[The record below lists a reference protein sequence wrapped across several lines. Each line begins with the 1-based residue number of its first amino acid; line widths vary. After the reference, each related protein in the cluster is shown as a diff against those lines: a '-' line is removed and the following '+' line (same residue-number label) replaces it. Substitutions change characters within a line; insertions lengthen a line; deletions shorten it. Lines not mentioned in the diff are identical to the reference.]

1 MYLQSLELFGFK
13 SFANRTKLTFS
24 RGVTAIVGP
33 NGCGKSN
40 VLDAIRW
47 VLGEQ
52 SAKAL
57 RGAEMADVIFN
68 GSDALAPVGFAEVS
82 LTFAECEREL
92 GTEFHEVKL
101 TRRVFR
107 DGKSEYLIN
116 GTACRLKD
124 IQQLFMDTG
133 IGRTAYSI
141 MEQGKI
147 DQLLSS
153 RPEDRRAVFE
163 EAAGITR
170 YKAQKREALRKLEQ
184 TEQNLVRLDDILK
197 EVQRQLGS
205 LTRQAAKARR
215 WQEISTQLRT
225 LETHFADNQYRD
237 WKRQLESLEKRA
249 LEAREASEQAER
261 VATEAEEQLQ
271 ERQIDLKE
279 REEVLSRARG
289 FANDVKSRL
298 TQAQS
303 RLAFNKERMAEGAG
317 SMERLQTEIENA
329 REKQRQQAER
339 LAETDTQ
346 EQQLSEA
353 LRSQQ
358 ATLDHATAELQ
369 GVRLRRNQAEASA
382 QRAAQMAVSAESK
395 LQYLRTEVARAQT
408 SESGAESRVQQ
419 LAAEIAGLGPQRA
432 QVAAALVESREAQ
445 AENQRA
451 VEARREGLRQA
462 EAEQAALQ
470 RELQTIEPERAQ
482 AQRLVASL
490 QSKVDVLRQLNV
502 EGEGLGGGAKAL
514 LRGLDRP
521 DHFKPATLG
530 ALATLIEAE
539 PASIAAIEA
548 VLGDAL
554 QTVIF
559 SDGELAREAL
569 ETLAARTLGKASVA
583 PRTARTPTFH
593 ALDLTLPP
601 GAVGFAREKVK
612 AQPAAEW
619 LVDELLRG
627 VVLAP
632 DLATAVGI
640 VAAQPEFTVVTLA
653 GEVLGRDG
661 VWRGGKASGKAQE
674 SSILQRKAQIGELDG
689 QLEGARAELVST
701 EARREAAQARLVA
714 AQQALREEREALQS
728 AQIRI
733 SELAGKAALLE
744 REERELLRREEA
756 LRREQEQTLV
766 RAQQARDRAAAL
778 TLDVDAA
785 TAAVEAAQSE
795 IGLSRQQVEDL
806 RRQETERND
815 ALAELRARFAA
826 EQRGRDD
833 LSRQRQE
840 LAARRD
846 EWVTILN
853 ERSRELERLQARVEQ
868 FTAEN
873 AGLESAIELGTVE
886 LEDAEKETER
896 LALARLN
903 VASVITE
910 LDGVARASRREASLL
925 HDQKGELEVQMT
937 QLRLRQENLAEKIG
951 QKYQVDLALFLP
963 ALDAFHAAFTDRR
976 GKDAPA
982 VSGEAM
988 WSEVEQIVLTLQE
1001 RLNSIGTVNVDAIQ
1015 EHDELEQRHTFLQTQ
1030 REDLVKSRD
1039 ELQGIIG
1046 KINATTLE
1054 LFTATF
1060 ERIRTN
1066 FAEMFTELFGGGRG
1080 SLVLSNESD
1089 PLESGIEIM
1098 ARPPGK
1104 QLQSITLLSGGEK
1117 TMTAVSLLFAIYMVK
1132 PSPFCVLDEMD
1143 APLDESNIG
1152 RFIRMLDRFVQ
1163 QSQFLV
1169 ITHNKRTIA
1178 RADVLYGVTM
1188 EQPGVSKPVAVR
1200 LTGALDGPA
1209 VALGGGSV
1217 AAAPALPGRS
1227 TPALTSPQAT
1237 PVEEVTGGGGEEHVP
1252 IEV

>member
-13 SFANRTKLTFS
+13 SFANRTKLSFS

-68 GSDALAPVGFAEVS
+68 GSDALAAVGFAEVS
-82 LTFAECEREL
+82 MTFAECEREL

-116 GTACRLKD
+116 GTSCRLKD

-133 IGRTAYSI
+133 IGRSAYSI

-184 TEQNLVRLDDILK
+184 TEQNLIRLDDILK

-215 WQEISTQLRT
+215 WQEVSTQLKT
-225 LETHFADNQYRD
+225 LETHFADQQFRG
-237 WKRQLESLEKRA
+237 WKSTLDGLQKRA
-249 LEAREASEQAER
+249 SESREASERAER
-261 VATEAEEQLQ
+261 VATEAEAELQEKQLDLQ
-271 ERQIDLKE
+271 ERD
-279 REEVLSRARG
+279 EVLSRARG
-289 FANDVKSRL
+289 FANDVKNRL

-303 RLAFNKERMAEGAG
+303 RLGFNKERMTEGAG
-317 SMERLQTEIENA
+317 MIERMKGEIEAA

-339 LAETDTQ
+339 LAETDSQ
-346 EQQLSEA
+346 EKELGEA
-353 LRSQQ
+353 LKAQQ
-358 ATLDHATAELQ
+358 AVLDAASAELQ
-369 GVRLRRNQAEASA
+369 TLRQRRNQAEAAA
-382 QRAAQMAVSAESK
+382 QRAAQTAVSAEGK
-395 LQYLRTEVARAQT
+395 LQYLRTEVARAQAG
-408 SESGAESRVQQ
+408 EAGAEARVQQ
-419 LAAEIAGLGPQRA
+419 LGSEIAGLGPARLQA
-432 QVAAALVESREAQ
+432 AAALAEARTAQ

-451 VEARREGLRQA
+451 VEARREGLRTA
-462 EAEQAALQ
+462 EAAQAATQ
-470 RELQTIEPERAQ
+470 KELQAIEPERGQ
-482 AQRLVASL
+482 AQRQVASL
-490 QSKVDVLRQLNV
+490 QSKVDVLKQLNV

-530 ALATLIEAE
+530 ALATLMEAE
-539 PASIAAIEA
+539 PACITAIEA
-548 VLGDAL
+548 VLGEAL
-554 QTVIF
+554 QTVLF
-559 SDGELAREAL
+559 SDTEIAREAL
-569 ETLAARTLGKASVA
+569 ETLASKSLGKASVA
-583 PRTARTPTFH
+583 PQTTRTPSFH

-612 AQPAAEW
+612 ADPKADW

-632 DLATAVGI
+632 DLATGVGI

-653 GEVLGRDG
+653 GEVLGREG
-661 VWRGGKASGKAQE
+661 IWRGGRATGKAQE
-674 SSILQRKAQIGELDG
+674 SSILQRKAQITDLEG
-689 QLEGARAELVST
+689 QLEGARAELVAI
-701 EARREAAQARLVA
+701 EARREAAQNRLSG
-714 AQQALREEREALQS
+714 AQQALREEREALQA
-728 AQIRI
+728 AQIQI

-744 REERELLRREEA
+744 REERDLTRREEA
-756 LRREQEQTLV
+756 LRREQEQTV
-766 RAQQARDRAAAL
+766 QRAQQARERALSLANDVSVAA
-778 TLDVDAA
+778 
-785 TAAVEAAQSE
+785 AAVESAQAE
-795 IGLSRQQVEDL
+795 IGLTRQQVEDL
-806 RRQETERND
+806 RRQETDRND
-815 ALAELRARFAA
+815 ALSEQRARFAA
-826 EQRGRDD
+826 EQRGKDD

-840 LAARRD
+840 LTARRD
-846 EWVTILN
+846 EWVGVVT
-853 ERSRELERLQARVEQ
+853 ERTKELERYEARMEHY
-868 FTAEN
+868 TAEN
-873 AGLESAIELGTVE
+873 AGLDEAIELGTLE

-903 VASVITE
+903 VASIISE
-910 LDGVARASRREASLL
+910 LDGVARASRKEASTL

-937 QLRLRQENLAEKIG
+937 QLALRQENLSEKIA
-951 QKYQVDLALFLP
+951 QKYQIDLALFLP
-963 ALDAFHAAFTDRR
+963 EPEVFQAAFTDRR
-976 GKDAPA
+976 AKDAPA

-988 WSEVEQIVLTLQE
+988 WAEVEQMVQTLQE

-1030 REDLVKSRD
+1030 RDDLVKSRD

-1046 KINATTLE
+1046 KINSTTLE
-1054 LFTATF
+1054 LFTGTF
-1060 ERIRTN
+1060 ERIKTN

-1080 SLVLSNESD
+1080 SLVLSNEAD

-1104 QLQSITLLSGGEK
+1104 QTQSITLLSGGEK

-1152 RFIRMLDRFVQ
+1152 RFIKMLDRFVQ

-1188 EQPGVSKPVAVR
+1188 EQAGVSKPVAVR
-1200 LTGALDGPA
+1200 LTGTADAGAPPPPTP
-1209 VALGGGSV
+1209 
-1217 AAAPALPGRS
+1217 APAAEPTDAPR
-1227 TPALTSPQAT
+1227 
-1237 PVEEVTGGGGEEHVP
+1237 VDGEEHVALA
-1252 IEV
+1252 V

>member
-1 MYLQSLELFGFK
+1 MFLQSLELFGFK
-13 SFANRTKLTFS
+13 SFANRTKLSFS

-68 GSDALAPVGFAEVS
+68 GSDALAAVGFAEVS
-82 LTFAECEREL
+82 MTFAECEREL

-116 GTACRLKD
+116 GTSCRLKD

-133 IGRTAYSI
+133 IGRSAYSI

-225 LETHFADNQYRD
+225 LETHLADNQYRD
-237 WKRQLESLEKRA
+237 WKSRLEDLQKRA
-249 LEAREASEQAER
+249 TEAREASETAER
-261 VATEAEEQLQ
+261 TATEAEEQLQ
-271 ERQIDLKE
+271 EKQLDLQE
-279 REEVLSRARG
+279 RDEVLSRARG

-303 RLAFNKERMAEGAG
+303 RLGFNKERMIEAG
-317 SMERLQTEIENA
+317 TLIERLKNEIEGA

-339 LAETDTQ
+339 LAETDSQ
-346 EQQLSEA
+346 EQELNET
-353 LRSQQ
+353 LRAQQ
-358 ATLDHATAELQ
+358 ALLDNAAAELQ
-369 GVRLRRNQAEASA
+369 GLRLRRNQAEGAA
-382 QRAAQMAVSAESK
+382 QRAAQTAVSAEGK
-395 LQYLRTEVARAQT
+395 LQYLRTEVARAQAG
-408 SESGAESRVQQ
+408 EQGAEVRVQQ
-419 LAAEIAGLGPQRA
+419 LAAEVAGLGPLRLQA
-432 QVAAALVESREAQ
+432 AAALTESREAQ

-451 VEARREGLRQA
+451 VESRREGLRLA
-462 EAEQAALQ
+462 EAEQSTAQ
-470 RELQTIEPERAQ
+470 RELQAIEPERAN
-482 AQRLVASL
+482 ASRLVASL
-490 QSKVDVLRQLNV
+490 QSKVDVLKQLNV

-530 ALATLIEAE
+530 ALATMLEAE
-539 PASIAAIEA
+539 PACITAIEA
-548 VLGDAL
+548 VLGEAL
-554 QTVIF
+554 QTVLF
-559 SDGELAREAL
+559 SDSEIAREAL
-569 ETLAARTLGKASVA
+569 ETLSARSLGKASVA
-583 PRTARTPTFH
+583 PQSTRTPSFH
-593 ALDLTLPP
+593 ALDLALPP

-612 AQPAAEW
+612 AIPAAEW

-632 DLATAVGI
+632 NLATAVGI

-661 VWRGGKASGKAQE
+661 VWRGGRASGKAQE
-674 SSILQRKAQIGELDG
+674 SSILQRKAQITELEG
-689 QLEGARAELVST
+689 QLEGARAELAST
-701 EARREAAQARLVA
+701 ETRRETAQAKLVT
-714 AQQALREEREALQS
+714 AQQALREEREALQA

-744 REERELLRREEA
+744 REERDLARREET
-756 LRREQEQTLV
+756 LKREQEQTAQ

-778 TLDVDAA
+778 ALDVNAASAAVDAA
-785 TAAVEAAQSE
+785 QTE
-795 IGLSRQQVEDL
+795 IGLARQQVEEL
-806 RRQETERND
+806 RRHETERND
-815 ALAELRARFAA
+815 ALSEQRARFAA

-846 EWVTILN
+846 EWVGVVN
-853 ERSRELERLQARVEQ
+853 ERSKELERYESRMEQ
-868 FTAEN
+868 YTAEN
-873 AGLESAIELGTVE
+873 AGLDEAIEIGTLE

-903 VASVITE
+903 VASVISE
-910 LDGVARASRREASLL
+910 LDGVARASRREASVL

-937 QLRLRQENLAEKIG
+937 QLRLRQENLSEKIA

-963 ALDAFHAAFTDRR
+963 TLDAFHAAFTDRR

-982 VSGEAM
+982 VSGDAM
-988 WSEVEQIVLTLQE
+988 WAEVDQIVQTLQE

-1030 REDLVKSRD
+1030 RDDLTKSRD
-1039 ELQGIIG
+1039 ELQGIIA

-1080 SLVLSNESD
+1080 NLVLSDEND

-1104 QLQSITLLSGGEK
+1104 QTQSITLLSGGEK

-1152 RFIRMLDRFVQ
+1152 RFIKMLDRFVQ

-1188 EQPGVSKPVAVR
+1188 EQAGVSKPVAVR
-1200 LTGALDGPA
+1200 LTGVLDEPA
-1209 VALGGGSV
+1209 
-1217 AAAPALPGRS
+1217 P
-1227 TPALTSPQAT
+1227 TPASAT
-1237 PVEEVTGGGGEEHVP
+1237 PAPDATPRVGDEEHVALA
-1252 IEV
+1252 V